1 MKNNTRNKREMTK
14 GEQVLVLGA
23 MEMVDG
29 MVGRYAGQGVAR
41 EDLQQEGY
49 LYLCYAA
56 MDFDESRG
64 VLFTTFAFN
73 YVRKGMQ
80 DLVRQ
85 CKFGN
90 VSASS
95 TEEELAQVP
104 SPKCDE
110 ADYALMKAE
119 EAGVLM
125 AAMERLTQRE
135 QMVITALYGLK
146 GKKKRV
152 NELSLQLGLTPG
164 QIYKAE
170 QRALRRLGCMLEDT
184 I

>member
-1 MKNNTRNKREMTK
+1 MNQNKINQREMNEK
-14 GEQVLVLGA
+14 EHALVLGA
-23 MEMVDG
+23 MDMVNG

-56 MDFDESRG
+56 MDFDENRG

-85 CKFGN
+85 CRGYA
-90 VSASS
+90 SESS

-104 SPKCDE
+104 SPSCYE
-110 ADYALMKAE
+110 ADYALMDE
-119 EAGVLM
+119 ERRQEVAG
-125 AAMERLTQRE
+125 AMR
-135 QMVITALYGLK
+135 A
-146 GKKKRV
+146 
-152 NELSLQLGLTPG
+152 LTPCERRVIDALFG
-164 QIYKAE
+164 ISAEAVDAQELAKRMNVGLDHIYKLKN
-170 QRALRRLGCMLEDT
+170 RALRKMGGRYN
-184 I
+184 